1 MQGIKSCYIAKTIS
15 LEIAR
20 GTLLGYGSPKQLLEA
35 YTKKNMVVLP
45 CQDQLHQGHG
55 SGNRASMSLADY
67 PAPWHFKA
75 VLVFKYNEVFG
86 QFGHRN
92 KKRKQFQLIAN

>member
-35 YTKKNMVVLP
+35 HKEK
-45 CQDQLHQGHG
+45 HG
-55 SGNRASMSLADY
+55 SSPMSGSAAPRSWFRKQSLFMSLADY
-67 PAPWHFKA
+67 QAPWHFKA

-86 QFGHRN
+86 
-92 KKRKQFQLIAN
+92 